1 MVAKV
6 QRIDDQSDTVRVSDP
21 AQNTASIAGL
31 SRGEVKPAP
40 WQLRSIRFQLA
51 LVFIFFL
58 LLVIALGCFSI
69 WRLSNFNR
77 LSIDVAEVWLPDTR
91 VLGDLNNFTSDF
103 RAAEGDSLLS
113 TDPSKIIEAESEMER
128 LDRSLAEAERSFE
141 KIRHDRVEEELYV
154 RFKFQWDAYRET
166 VNRLLA
172 LARNGRR
179 NEAIEAYM
187 SNSRG
192 AYDAASDTLGRF
204 TEQTV
209 TNAQAASD
217 RLAGAY
223 RQAVWL
229 ICCAMALAG
238 AMVATAV
245 FYIRRSISAPL
256 LHLARRMHRL
266 AANDTDVAFPD
277 TGRPDEIGEMT
288 RAAVVFRDN
297 AIELMRSQSVLARQ
311 AAMLEEQLAKEQQLA
326 LLQSNFVSMASHEF
340 RTPLTIID
348 GHAGRMAKMKDTTT
362 SEEIRDRAGKI
373 RAAVLR
379 MTHLID
385 NLLNSSRLMEGGTK
399 LYFHAAEID
408 AAAVLHEVCQLH
420 REMAPGLQII
430 EHFAKANLPVLGDQ
444 KLLFQAFSNLLSNA
458 VKYSPGGGS
467 IDVTAQVIAD
477 RVVVTVTDRGI
488 GIPASDLDRLFER
501 YHRGSNVSGIVGTGI
516 GLHLVKMVVDLHAGS
531 VEVAS
536 KLGQGTC
543 FTLRLPIGSKQVP
556 GSPTPDVMLLARSIS
571 S

>member
-1 MVAKV
+1 MVEKV
-6 QRIDDQSDTVRVSDP
+6 PRIDDQSDAVRVSKP
-21 AQNTASIAGL
+21 SLNIAPIARH
-31 SRGEVKPAP
+31 SRGEVKPAL
-40 WQLRSIRFQLA
+40 WQLSSIRFQLA
-51 LVFIFFL
+51 LVFIFFF

-69 WRLSNFNR
+69 WRLSNFNL

-103 RAAEGDSLLS
+103 RAAEGNSLLS
-113 TDPSKIIEAESEMER
+113 SDLSKIADAESEMER

-141 KIRHDRVEEELYV
+141 KIRHDKVEQELYV
-154 RFKFQWDAYRET
+154 RFKLQWDAYRET
-166 VNRLLA
+166 VNRLLE
-172 LARNGRR
+172 LARSGGRE
-179 NEAIEAYM
+179 EAIRAYL
-187 SNSRG
+187 SSSRG
-192 AYDAASDTLGRF
+192 AYDAASDTLGRL
-204 TEQTV
+204 TDQTV

-223 RQAVWL
+223 QQAFWL
-229 ICCAMALAG
+229 ISVAMAIAG
-238 AMVATAV
+238 AMVAAAV

-256 LHLARRMHRL
+256 LRLARRMHRL
-266 AANDTDVAFPD
+266 AANDTDVAFSD
-277 TGRPDEIGEMT
+277 TDRPDEIGEMA

-297 AIELMRSQSVLARQ
+297 AVELMRSQSVLARQ

-340 RTPLTIID
+340 RTPLTVID
-348 GHAGRMAKMKDTTT
+348 GHARRIAKMKDTTAA
-362 SEEIRDRAGKI
+362 EEIRGRAGKI

-385 NLLNSSRLMEGGTK
+385 NLLNSSRLMEDGAK

-408 AAAVLHEVCQLH
+408 AAAVLREVCQLH
-420 REMAPGLQII
+420 REMAPGLEIV
-430 EHFAKANLPVLGDQ
+430 EHFANANLPVLGDQ

-467 IDVTAQVIAD
+467 IDVTAQVIAS
-477 RVVVTVTDRGI
+477 RVAVTVTDPGI

-543 FTLRLPIGSKQVP
+543 FTVLLPIGTKQVS
-556 GSPTPDVMLLARSIS
+556 GSPRLM
-571 S
+571 